1 MTPTGPPETGVSG
14 RGRLIALEGVDGCGK
29 STHARLLAHSLGALL
44 TAEPGATPLGATLR
58 TLVLDPGLPPVSERT
73 EALLMAADRAQHV
86 AEVVLPALEEGRWV
100 VTDRFSA
107 STLAYQGY
115 GRGLDLEE
123 LRRLVAWA
131 AAGVAPDLTV
141 VLDVDL
147 AVARGR
153 LHLDGA
159 AADRLEGLDLGFH
172 ERVRAG
178 YLALAAADSGTWAVL
193 DGSGD
198 IDAVARAVMAV
209 VVERLAP
216 LPTGTS

>member
-1 MTPTGPPETGVSG
+1 MSG

-29 STHARLLAHSLGALL
+29 STHARRLADALGALA

-58 TLVLDPGLPPVSERT
+58 RLMLDPGLPPVSERA

-86 AEVVLPALEEGRWV
+86 AEVVLPALEDGRWV

-123 LRRLVAWA
+123 MRRLVSWA
-131 AAGVAPDLTV
+131 AAGVVPDLTV
-141 VLDVDL
+141 VLDVPL
-147 AVARGR
+147 AVASDR
-153 LHLDGA
+153 LHRGGA
-159 AADRLEGLDLGFH
+159 EADRLERLDSGFH

-178 YLALAAADSGTWAVL
+178 YLALAGADPSTWAVL
-193 DGSGD
+193 DATGD
-198 IDAVARAVMAV
+198 VDAVAEQVMAV

-216 LPTGTS
+216 LPTVTP